1 MSGTHMDTPVS
12 RIRPAA
18 TSDEDTSLSAAAEVI
33 QRALA
38 GSDVPG
44 LVIGLTDRA
53 RLRRIVVHGHEDLR
67 SKKPMTADSLLAIGS
82 TSKSFTAIALL
93 QLASEGRIEL
103 QAPVTVYLPHLAIN
117 SPFAPISLH
126 HLITHSSGLPNY
138 LVHTASSRYAID
150 ALKDTAPGY
159 EPGAHWCYSNT
170 GYQLLG
176 YVLEAV
182 EGLTYPAIIRRRIL
196 DPLGMTSTSCVI
208 DDAQRGRVAT
218 SYARWP
224 YDGTY
229 REAPWFEYSA
239 GDGSLV
245 STVPDMCAYARLI
258 LNGGATPTG
267 RLLSEANFAT
277 LTTPVLQDYAYG
289 LMVKPVDGHNVVG
302 HGGNIAGYHCV
313 FDIYTDDG
321 FGLVIL
327 SNSAI
332 DVPVQ
337 RWITDTVFAAFRGEQ
352 LPPPLDRWDAWKR
365 DARDFAGVYQASRGN
380 SAPVRSLEFIANGKD
395 LLVVENDGL
404 QPVQR
409 MGKDVFR
416 LVHDDSHHLPFI
428 FGRAKT
434 DSDEPVIGVSRGAQ
448 WFAKVNS
455 CEQTA
460 VDSSQSYAAYV
471 GHFANVGPEGPA
483 ARVFV
488 REGRLWV
495 LMSLNEFGAPLL
507 LEPLGEGLFR
517 MGEETYSP
525 ERVRFDT
532 IMDGVAT
539 RMMFSGVPLYRR
551 ETP

>member
-1 MSGTHMDTPVS
+1 MNRDTQ
-12 RIRPAA
+12 
-18 TSDEDTSLSAAAEVI
+18 LSAAAEMI

-38 GSDVPG
+38 GSDIPG
-44 LVIGLTDRA
+44 LVIGITDHAQQRCT
-53 RLRRIVVHGHEDLR
+53 IVHGYEDLR
-67 SKKPMTADSLLAIGS
+67 SRKPMSPDSWLAIGS

-93 QLASEGRIEL
+93 QLASEGRVDL
-103 QAPVTVYLPHLAIN
+103 HAPVARYLPQLAIR
-117 SPFAPISLH
+117 SPFAPILLH
-126 HLITHSSGLPNY
+126 HLITHTSGLPNY
-138 LVHTASSRYAID
+138 LVHTASSRYAVA
-150 ALKDTAPGY
+150 ALEDTVPGF
-159 EPGAHWCYSNT
+159 EPGAHWWYSNT

-176 YVLEAV
+176 FVLEDI
-182 EGLTYPAIIRRRIL
+182 EGKPYPEIIRRRIL

-208 DDAQRGRVAT
+208 DDALRGRIVT

-245 STVPDMCAYARLI
+245 STVPDMCAYARFL
-258 LNGGATPTG
+258 LNRGAPQTG
-267 RLLSEANFAT
+267 RLLSEEDFTT

-289 LMVKPVDGHNVVG
+289 LMVKAIDGRTIVG

-313 FDIYTDDG
+313 FDVYPDDG

-327 SNSAI
+327 SSSAI

-337 RWITDTVFAAFRGEQ
+337 KWITDTLVAAYSGEE
-352 LPPPLDRWDAWKR
+352 LPPPFDRWDAWKR
-365 DARDFAGVYQASRGN
+365 DVREFAGVYQSAANSRG
-380 SAPVRSLEFIANGKD
+380 PIRTLEFIAANESLSVKEYD
-395 LLVVENDGL
+395 EV

-416 LVHDDSHHLPFI
+416 LVNEDSRQLPFI
-428 FGRAKT
+428 FGRAKVT
-434 DSDEPVIGVSRGAQ
+434 KDEQIVGVSCGAQ
-448 WFAKVNS
+448 WFGKMDS
-455 CEQTA
+455 GQQTA
-460 VDSSQSYAAYV
+460 VTAPQNYDAYV
-471 GHFANVGPEGPA
+471 GHFANTGPEGPA

-495 LMSLNEFGAPLL
+495 LISLNEFGTPLL

-532 IMDGVAT
+532 IMHGTAT